1 MQSLLNSK
9 SLTLLASMLVTFVLG
24 SVHAFSVFIV
34 SFEALLGLPRSEIS
48 LIYSFALV
56 AITLAVL
63 LGYRFYNL
71 LAAWWLIF
79 TTCLIAAAGLLL
91 AANAMSWWMLFAG
104 YSLAFG
110 FCNGVGYGFSL
121 QLVGRVMPEIKGF
134 AMGAVTAAYAVG
146 SIAFAKLFA
155 WRIALVSAESALLSL
170 AIAIVGCGTI
180 AAIMLRLARA
190 SYGEAHFDDNQRQP
204 AKDRRK
210 VIQFWCAYLSSVFA
224 GLMAIGHAAGIA
236 LSKAASTELATLAA
250 IAIGIGSASGGFLA
264 GWLVDRW
271 PVNRFLVALPLL
283 SAFALLG
290 IGTAESASVV
300 VILLSLVGFSYGSL
314 IAVYPVAISNYFSAR
329 GPQVYGRVFIAWGFA
344 GLAAPWSAGLIY
356 DLRGDY
362 ELAMLLAAAI
372 AILSSFCAGI
382 FRLGNPPGNGIPVNR

>member
-1 MQSLLNSK
+1 LSNK
-9 SLTLLASMLVTFVLG
+9 TLTLLASMLVTFVLG

-34 SFEALLGLPRSEIS
+34 SFEAQLGLPRSEIS

-79 TTCLIAAAGLLL
+79 ITCLIAAMGLWL
-91 AANAMSWWMLFAG
+91 AASSLSWWALFAG

-146 SIAFAKLFA
+146 SIVFAKIFA
-155 WRIALVSAESALLSL
+155 WRIALVSVESALLSI
-170 AIAIVGCGTI
+170 AIAIIGCGTI

-190 SYGEAHFDDNQRQP
+190 SYGEAHFDEDEGQLVKGQH
-204 AKDRRK
+204 K
-210 VIQFWCAYLSSVFA
+210 VIQFWVAYMTSVFA

-236 LSKAASTELATLAA
+236 LSKAANTELATLAA
-250 IAIGIGSASGGFLA
+250 IAIGIGSALGGFLA
-264 GWLVDRW
+264 GWMVDRW
-271 PVNRFLVALPLL
+271 PTSRFLVGLPLL

-290 IGTAESASVV
+290 IGAAESALVA
-300 VILLSLVGFSYGSL
+300 VILLSLVGFSYGSI
-314 IAVYPVAISNYFSAR
+314 IAIYPVAISNYFSAR
-329 GPQVYGRVFIAWGFA
+329 GPQAYGRVFIAWGFA
-344 GLAAPWSAGLIY
+344 GLVAPWSAGLIY
-356 DLRGDY
+356 DLRGGY
-362 ELAMLLAAAI
+362 ELAMLIAAAI
-372 AILSSFCAGI
+372 AILSAVCAGI
-382 FRLGNPPGNGIPVNR
+382 FRLGKPA